1 MSILPADTL
10 IDPIRSFER
19 LVSQFMNQ
27 PLGPLPSVARL
38 SSAMP
43 VDVWRDGS
51 AFHVE
56 IDMPGVKEEDLD
68 VSCDRGFVSVS
79 AKRSAPYA
87 MDGDQSLRILMN
99 ERAHGRFHRTF
110 SLGESIDVGHI
121 DASLADGVLH
131 LRLPVAP
138 ENAGTHIPVRREL
151 SSK

>member
-1 MSILPADTL
+1 MSILPADSI

-19 LVSQFMNQ
+19 LVSQLMNQ

-43 VDVWRDGS
+43 VDVWRDES

-56 IDMPGVKEEDLD
+56 IDMPGVREEDLD
-68 VSCDRGFVSVS
+68 VSCDRGIVSVA

-87 MDGDQSLRILMN
+87 MDGDPAMRIMMN

-110 SLGESIDVGHI
+110 SLGEAIDVEHI
-121 DASLADGVLH
+121 DASMIDGVLH
-131 LRLPVAP
+131 LRLPFMP
-138 ENAGTHIPVRREL
+138 ESAGTHIPVRREL
-151 SSK
+151 AGK